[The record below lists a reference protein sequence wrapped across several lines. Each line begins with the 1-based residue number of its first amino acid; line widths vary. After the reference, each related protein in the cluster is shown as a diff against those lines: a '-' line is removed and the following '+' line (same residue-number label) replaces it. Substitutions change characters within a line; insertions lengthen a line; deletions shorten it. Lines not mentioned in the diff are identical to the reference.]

1 MMVIDISSSDYIQKR
16 LFRLIY
22 IDAVALIDLI
32 RLFFFLNFCVP
43 VQRFHSQLI
52 PGQNIMH
59 QHYIPPK
66 DRVGHYRQHRNQ
78 GAQRIDPV
86 RVFQGKLAA
95 DQHGAYRFLI
105 GGHIQHRTQNEYH
118 IILSFL
124 FQRYS
129 PLNPYG

>member
-1 MMVIDISSSDYIQKR
+1 MVINISSSDYIQQC

-22 IDAVALIDLI
+22 ADPVALIDVI
-32 RLFFFLNFCVP
+32 RLFLFLNFCLS
-43 VQRFHSQLI
+43 VQGFHSQLI

-66 DRVGHYRQHRNQ
+66 DRVGHHRQHRNQ
-78 GAQRIDPV
+78 GAQRFDPG
-86 RVFQGKLAA
+86 RIFQGKLAA
-95 DQHGAYRFLI
+95 DQHGAYGFLI
-105 GGHIQHRTQNEYH
+105 GGHIQHRSQNEYH